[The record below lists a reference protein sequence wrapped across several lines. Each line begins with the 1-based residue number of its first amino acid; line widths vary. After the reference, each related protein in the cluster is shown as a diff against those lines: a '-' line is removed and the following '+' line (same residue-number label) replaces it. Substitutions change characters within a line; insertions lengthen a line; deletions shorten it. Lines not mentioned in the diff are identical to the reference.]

1 MKITK
6 VPLYLVV
13 VFGEGTRDFAS
24 INVQFAL
31 SGSGI
36 HDRGTPGIS
45 YAYGSMLAKNLYAAM
60 EARPG

>member
-45 YAYGSMLAKNLYAAM
+45 YA
-60 EARPG
+60 